1 MNTQANLR
9 IGRKRGVRRSVL
21 CFAKYRN
28 EKIVR
33 FVRLLLYTFLVNTQ
47 AKLRIGR
54 KRGKIRSVRLIMYTI
69 LRQFLSRIM
78 LVTLV
83 SPVTLVSSVT

>member
-1 MNTQANLR
+1 MLL
-9 IGRKRGVRRSVL
+9 K
-21 CFAKYRN
+21 AKYRN

-33 FVRLLLYTFLVNTQ
+33 FVKLLLYTFSVNTQ

-69 LRQFLSRIM
+69 LRQFLSRIT